1 MNGDDLNRLCAAVER
16 VGMVLG
22 AMYASHLG
30 DVDQGVKAERL
41 SRCGFSGSEIAALL
55 GTTTNAVNVALHRA
69 RKGSGGSRSKKRKKG

>member
-1 MNGDDLNRLCAAVER
+1 MNNDDLTRFCKGVER

-30 DVDQGVKAERL
+30 EVDQVIKSERL
-41 SRCGFSGSEIAALL
+41 SRCGFSNSEIASLL

-69 RKGSGGSRSKKRKKG
+69 RKASRRRRSSAGKKK